1 MKTIVFPKEIEQQMA
16 EETRLTRKEN
26 VLLIIMLVIGF
37 ALFGIVVWAM
47 IQFIRS
53 W

>member
-1 MKTIVFPKEIEQQMA
+1 MKTIVFPKEVEQQMA
-16 EETRLTRKEN
+16 EETRLTRKDN
-26 VLLIIMLVIGF
+26 LFLTIMLLIGIS
-37 ALFGIVVWAM
+37 LFGIVIWAM